1 MARLGR
7 KTKTGVRMN
16 ALEVL
21 IDGISVGVFVPPSG
35 DTFAVSLCNGPQED
49 SIVARVVSGSPSEW
63 CLPAVRYGQRISFRM
78 IDSPAH
84 DGPDFQIVRP

>member
-1 MARLGR
+1 M
-7 KTKTGVRMN
+7 K

-21 IDGISVGVFVPPSG
+21 IDGISVGVFVPSLG
-35 DTFAVSLCNGPQED
+35 DTFAFSLCNGPQED

-63 CLPAVRYGQRISFRM
+63 CLPTVRYGQRISFRM

-84 DGPDFQIVRP
+84 DGPQPQIIQPEIV